1 VMRDSVVAPVDAAH
15 EQRDQFPLN
24 LA

>member
-1 VMRDSVVAPVDAAH
+1 VMRDSVVALVDAAH
-15 EQRDQFPLN
+15 EQRDQFPLH